1 MKMEDMK
8 MEVLHTDTM
17 ETYGDLF
24 RHIGLKINTCIK
36 NKRTGDDGVCP
47 YSPENIRKYNTVSRE
62 IATLLA
68 KVMFLGLPI
77 LIVVAVEMMCDA
89 HVYLK
94 TIACVLIYAITLFGL
109 IIYGCNF
116 LSHDVA
122 AAKAIRME
130 LKAMRTWARRSD
142 IDHGLRRKIIKK
154 CRLKK
159 TWLKNLTLD
168 DVEKY
173 QNKALPWRKLK
184 ERLNQETTHI

>member
-1 MKMEDMK
+1 

-24 RHIGLKINTCIK
+24 RHIGLKINTCIT
-36 NKRTGDDGVCP
+36 NERTGDNGVRP
-47 YSPENIRKYNTVSRE
+47 YSPENIRKYNTISRK

-68 KVMFLGLPI
+68 KGMCICLPF
-77 LIVVAVEMMCDA
+77 LIVVAVGMICEG
-89 HVYLK
+89 HILK
-94 TIACVLIYAITLFGL
+94 TLACGLIYLIPLFGL
-109 IIYGCNF
+109 IIYGCPF
-116 LSHDVA
+116 LSHDVD